1 MTDTREQVERLIGE
15 VKDAADYKSVDLSDL
30 MYRSATTLRALL
42 SRLEAAGAERNAAVA
57 AAHEAAARACEKVKP
72 DFGDHRDY
80 RNAVLRLTPADALTA
95 LDRVRQEIAE
105 SVALPMDGRNAKAQ
119 AGYMRDVIASAIR
132 EGK

>member
-1 MTDTREQVERLIGE
+1 
-15 VKDAADYKSVDLSDL
+15 
-30 MYRSATTLRALL
+30 
-42 SRLEAAGAERNAAVA
+42 VA

-95 LDRVRQEIAE
+95 LDRVRQEERERCAKIAE